1 LLHASIDL
9 TGLVAGTARGDRAA
23 FAELYGRT
31 AAKLLGIVI
40 RIVRDRA
47 IAEDVLQEVYLRVWQ
62 NAASYAP
69 DAGRPM
75 TWMIS
80 IARNRAID
88 VVRGRR
94 ILQLAQDEDGLDPLE
109 SVAEGRDREAEIIDM
124 SRLRLCLGQLDAVQR
139 RCLLEAYYD
148 GYSREELA
156 IRFGKPVNTI
166 KTWLHR
172 TAATLRTCLDAS

>member
-9 TGLVAGTARGDRAA
+9 AGLIAATARQDRAA

-40 RIVRDRA
+40 RIVHDRA
-47 IAEDVLQEVYLRVWQ
+47 MAEDVLQEVYLRVWQ
-62 NAASYAP
+62 NASSYVP
-69 DAGRPM
+69 EAGRPM

-94 ILQLAQDEDGLDPLE
+94 IVQLVQDEDGLDPLE
-109 SVAEGRDREAEIIDM
+109 SVSEPRDREAEIIDT

-139 RCLLEAYYD
+139 RCLLDAYYQ
-148 GYSREELA
+148 GYSRDELA
-156 IRFGKPVNTI
+156 IRFGRPVNTI

-172 TAATLRTCLDAS
+172 TAATLRACLDAA

>member
-1 LLHASIDL
+1 LLHPSIDL
-9 TGLVAGTARGDRAA
+9 AGLIAATARGDRAA
-23 FAELYGRT
+23 FAELYGRS

-40 RIVRDRA
+40 RIVHDRA

-62 NAASYAP
+62 NADGYVP
-69 DAGRPM
+69 EAGRPM

-80 IARNRAID
+80 IARHRAID

-94 ILQLAQDEDGLDPLE
+94 IVQLAQDEDGLDPLE
-109 SVAEGRDREAEIIDM
+109 GVPEPRDREAEIIDT
-124 SRLRLCLGQLDAVQR
+124 SRLRLCLGQLDPIQR
-139 RCLLEAYYD
+139 RCLLDAYYE
-148 GYSREELA
+148 GYSRQELA

-172 TAATLRTCLDAS
+172 TAATLRGCLDAS

>member
-9 TGLVAGTARGDRAA
+9 AGLIAATARGDRAA

-40 RIVRDRA
+40 RIVHDRG

-62 NAASYAP
+62 NASSYVP
-69 DAGRPM
+69 QAGRPM

-94 ILQLAQDEDGLDPLE
+94 IVQLAQDEEGLDPLE
-109 SVAEGRDREAEIIDM
+109 GVPEARDRESEIIDM
-124 SRLRLCLGQLDAVQR
+124 SRLRLCLGRLEAVQR

-156 IRFGKPVNTI
+156 TRFGKPVNTI

-172 TAATLRTCLDAS
+172 SAASLRTCLDAS

>member
-1 LLHASIDL
+1 MLHDSIDL
-9 TGLVAGTARGDRAA
+9 AGLIAATARGDRAA
-23 FAELYGRT
+23 FAELYGRS

-62 NAASYAP
+62 NADGYLP
-69 DAGRPM
+69 EAGRPM

-80 IARNRAID
+80 IARNHAID

-94 ILQLAQDEDGLDPLE
+94 MVRLAQDEDGLDPLE
-109 SVAEGRDREAEIIDM
+109 NVPEPRDREAEIIDT
-124 SRLRLCLGQLDAVQR
+124 SRLRLCLGELDPVQR
-139 RCLLEAYYD
+139 RCLLEAYYE
-148 GYSREELA
+148 GYSRDELSV
-156 IRFGKPVNTI
+156 RFGKPVNTI

-172 TAATLRTCLDAS
+172 ATATLRSCLDAA